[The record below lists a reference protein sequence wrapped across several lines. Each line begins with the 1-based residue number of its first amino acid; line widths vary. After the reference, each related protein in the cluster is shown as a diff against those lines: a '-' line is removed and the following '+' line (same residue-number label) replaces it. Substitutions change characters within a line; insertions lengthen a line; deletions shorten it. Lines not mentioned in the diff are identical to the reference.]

1 MSLPLLTTKLC
12 APLSPADLTPRPLL
26 IQHLE
31 EGRRR
36 GRRLSLV
43 AAPAGFGKTTLL
55 SMWTAAHALP
65 TVWIALDASDNDP
78 SRWLSYLIHGIQQ
91 VDPRVGQTAL
101 HLLRVP
107 QTPHTELLGH
117 LINELSA
124 SAPFVLVLEDYHLIT
139 SAAVHALLQFLLDHA
154 PALLHIAI
162 STRFDPPLAL
172 PRLRTRGQVT
182 EIRERDLRFDSAEI
196 AAFLQGRGLAVSA
209 SGAAALEAR
218 TEGWAAGL
226 QLAALAARE
235 QGADAEAF
243 FSAFAGDDRFVVDY
257 LVSEVLQH
265 LPDDLQRFLRQTAI
279 LQQFDAALCDAL
291 TGRDDSA
298 ALLGQLEAL
307 NLFLV
312 PLDRQRTWYRYHH
325 LFAEVL
331 RTGLRRDE
339 LPPLHRR
346 ASRWYADRGLVDRA
360 VEHALAA
367 GDYAAAAQVLGRAVD
382 PALHSGE
389 IQTVLRWLDGFPDA
403 WVRADAGLA
412 VAKGWAHALSGD
424 QGRAA
429 EYAQSA
435 AERVE
440 AGLAEP
446 GAAGKT
452 HALLAFLALLERR
465 DYPRAL
471 DHAAA
476 ALEALAADQ
485 RLWRAMALYT
495 LAEAQEQLGPVTE
508 AIATLEQ
515 AQQLGRGLDNMLFSA
530 TVTVA
535 LAAALDQHGRR
546 RDAVAACH
554 DLIARCTDAAGLV
567 SPLAGMV
574 CSQLGMLYY
583 EGGQLDHAQEWL
595 SRGLELSEQIGLS
608 GYVLFAAA
616 HLAPLLHA
624 RGQTGEAAA
633 LLQRAH
639 RLVVQTRFA
648 DRAWTLALAARLDLL
663 QGDLAAAARW
673 AASAGLSADDPVSP
687 VQIEQQLVY
696 GRVLLAQGR
705 LAEARRLLARLERLA
720 QERALHRWLISIHNL
735 QALAAERAGDP
746 ALGRAQVIRALA
758 IAAPEGYL
766 RLFVD
771 EDARLIAL
779 LPSGPAD
786 VSGLAARIRAAA
798 GAPASAVAAPSAP
811 VEPISAREQEVLALI
826 AAGLSN
832 PEIARELVISV
843 GTVKRHINHIYGKL
857 GVSSRTQAVA
867 KARMLHLLG

>member
-1 MSLPLLTTKLC
+1 MSLPLLTTKLY
-12 APLSPADLTPRPLL
+12 APVISADLTSRPLL
-26 IQHLE
+26 VERLE
-31 EGRRR
+31 EGRQR
-36 GRRLSLV
+36 GRRLTLV

-55 SMWTAAHALP
+55 GMWTAAHPRP
-65 TVWIALDASDNDP
+65 TVWITLDASDNDP
-78 SRWLSYLIHGIQQ
+78 SRWLAYLIGGIQQ
-91 VDPRVGQTAL
+91 IDPRIGQTAL
-101 HLLRVP
+101 HLLRAP

-117 LINELSA
+117 LINELDSA
-124 SAPFVLVLEDYHLIT
+124 APCTLVLEDYHLIT
-139 SAAVHALLQFLLDHA
+139 SAAIHTLLQFLLDHA
-154 PALLHIAI
+154 PAQLHIAI

-172 PRLRTRGQVT
+172 PRMRARGHVT
-182 EIRERDLRFDSAEI
+182 EIRERDLRFGAGEI
-196 AAFLQGRGLAVSA
+196 AAFLQRRGLAVSA
-209 SGAAALEAR
+209 AGVAALETR

-265 LPDDLQRFLRQTAI
+265 LPDALQGFLHQTAV

-331 RTGLRRDE
+331 RSRLRREE
-339 LPPLHRR
+339 LTELHGR
-346 ASRWYADRGLVDRA
+346 ASRWYAAHGLADRA

-367 GDYAAAAQVLGRAVD
+367 GDYAAAAQVVGAAAD

-389 IQTVLRWLDGFPDA
+389 IQTVLRWLEGFPEA

-424 QGRAA
+424 QAQAA

-435 AERVE
+435 AACVR
-440 AGLAEP
+440 AGPAGP
-446 GAAGKT
+446 GVPGKT
-452 HALLAFLALLERR
+452 QALLAFLALIEQR

-471 DHAAA
+471 EHAAA
-476 ALEALAADQ
+476 ALELLTAEQ
-485 RLWRAMALYT
+485 RLWRAMVLYT
-495 LAEAQEQLGPVTE
+495 LAEAQEQLGPITE

-530 TVTVA
+530 AVTVA
-535 LAAALDQHGRR
+535 LAVALNQHGRR
-546 RDAVAACH
+546 HDAIAACH
-554 DLIARCTDAAGLV
+554 DLIARCTDAGQV
-567 SPLAGMV
+567 SPLAGIV
-574 CSQLGMLYY
+574 CSQLGTLYY
-583 EGGQLDHAQEWL
+583 EGGELDLAQEWL
-595 SRGLELSEQIGLS
+595 ACGLALSEQIGLG

-624 RGQTGEAAA
+624 RGQAGEAAA
-633 LLQRAH
+633 LLQRSH
-639 RLVVQTRFA
+639 RLVVQTRLA
-648 DRAWTLALAARLDLL
+648 DRAWPLTVAARLDLL

-673 AASAGLSADDPVSP
+673 AASSGLSADDPASP
-687 VQIEQQLVY
+687 LQTEQQLVY
-696 GRVLLAQGR
+696 CRVLLAQGR

-720 QERALHRWLISIHNL
+720 QERSLHRWLIPIYNL
-735 QALAAERAGDP
+735 QALAADRAGDP
-746 ALGRAQVIRALA
+746 ALARAQVLRALA

-771 EDARLIAL
+771 EEARLIAL
-779 LPSGPAD
+779 LPSGAG
-786 VSGLAARIRAAA
+786 VSPLVAQIRAGA
-798 GAPASAVAAPSAP
+798 GAPALPAPPALL
-811 VEPISAREQEVLALI
+811 EPISAREQEVLGLI

-867 KARMLHLLG
+867 KARALHLLR